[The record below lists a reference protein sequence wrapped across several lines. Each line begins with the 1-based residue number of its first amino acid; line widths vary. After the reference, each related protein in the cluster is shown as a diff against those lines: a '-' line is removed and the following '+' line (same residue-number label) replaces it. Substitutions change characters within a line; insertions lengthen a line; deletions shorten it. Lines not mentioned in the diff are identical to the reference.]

1 MVRYIV
7 GVYGLVGLIFT
18 AGFLN
23 RKNKT
28 LLVWANVLTGIL
40 ILAAVFAV
48 IGSVFAAQSPP
59 PSEAV
64 NFLAGIKDTNAIE
77 SWPASILPGC
87 RSG

>member
-7 GVYGLVGLIFT
+7 GAYGLVGLIFT

-40 ILAAVFAV
+40 ILATVFAV
-48 IGSVFAAQSPP
+48 IGSVFAAVPAQ
-59 PSEAV
+59 AD